1 MSCQNDSKTQERGLK
16 EVKTILW
23 KSMPPGPL
31 EACTFGPHLGNRSVF
46 ILDPCLKIEL
56 FFLIENIIALK
67 DKKLWDKIT
76 DSNSTTALDDLL
88 PPERTMVMLR
98 KKRHNYIFLPVRTE
112 HFKRTLICKDVFL

>member
-1 MSCQNDSKTQERGLK
+1 
-16 EVKTILW
+16 
-23 KSMPPGPL
+23 MP
-31 EACTFGPHLGNRSVF
+31 
-46 ILDPCLKIEL
+46 KIEL

-112 HFKRTLICKDVFL
+112 QFKRTLICKDVFL